1 MIVSSRPKTAR
12 TVQYGAL
19 FLYMLFL
26 AFPLLWLLSMAFKG
40 PRELVELH
48 PHLIPSQWT
57 LQNFHDALHG
67 EIGIGGVTLLHAAW
81 NSMKVASLT
90 AVLTT
95 LVGLPAAYVL
105 ARTSGIASKLG
116 LGWILLSQMF
126 PLILIIIPLFLILRD
141 LHLANSHAGLIL
153 VYVVWALPFILWM
166 LQSYVREIPR
176 DVEEAATVDGATR
189 LQILVGI
196 IAPLLAP
203 GVVVTTL
210 FAFITAWNE
219 FFFALVILQSP
230 QLTTLPLRLAQFVGI
245 EGIVRLGPLAAAALL
260 ATAPSLVLFTIIQ
273 RWLTRGLLSGAV
285 KG

>member
-1 MIVSSRPKTAR
+1 VIVSPHPKRAKS
-12 TVQYGAL
+12 VQYVVL
-19 FLYMLFL
+19 LLYITFLG
-26 AFPLLWLLSMAFKG
+26 FPLLWMLSVSFKG
-40 PRELVELH
+40 PRELVQLY
-48 PHLIPSQWT
+48 PSLIPSHPT
-57 LQNFHDALHG
+57 IANYGDALH
-67 EIGIGGVTLLHAAW
+67 EADLVRSAV
-81 NSMKVASLT
+81 NSLKVAVITSL
-90 AVLTT
+90 LTT
-95 LVGLPAAYVL
+95 LIGLPAAYVL
-105 ARTSGIASKLG
+105 ARRRGLITRLG
-116 LGWILLSQMF
+116 LVWILLSQMF

-141 LHLANSHAGLIL
+141 LHLSNSHAGLIL

-166 LQSYVREIPR
+166 LQSYVRGIPR